1 MSLYGGLA
9 HVERGRWRERTRA
22 AAPEFALGEETG
34 LDAERVEV
42 EIKRHLDPKCHRFV
56 SQAVNDMAFGRGRP
70 VSGYPGLLH
79 ASAGIPGMGSCSVFY
94 YLDGQSNRI
103 RVVGI
108 GHRLDAGTC
117 RLDYASAELG
127 AAGRILR
134 IA

>member
-1 MSLYGGLA
+1 M
-9 HVERGRWRERTRA
+9 
-22 AAPEFALGEETG
+22 
-34 LDAERVEV
+34 EV
-42 EIKRHLDPKCHRFV
+42 EIKRHLDPKYHRFV

-94 YLDGQSNRI
+94 YLDGERNRI
-103 RVVGI
+103 RVAGI

-117 RLDYASAELG
+117 RPDYASAELG
-127 AAGRILR
+127 GAGRTLR